1 MWGKGNKK
9 KSTRR
14 KEREVKQ
21 TDKQTNRQT
30 ENRKQKTEN
39 RKQKT
44 LGFSKF
50 IYKTMLRVELSEA
63 FY

>member
-1 MWGKGNKK
+1 MKCGVKETK

-30 ENRKQKTEN
+30 ENRKQKT
-39 RKQKT
+39 

>member
-1 MWGKGNKK
+1 MKCGVKETKK
-9 KSTRR
+9 KHKKKR
-14 KEREVKQ
+14 ERSEADRQ
-21 TDKQTNRQT
+21 TDKQTNT
-30 ENRKQKTEN
+30 KQKTEN

>member
-1 MWGKGNKK
+1 MKCGVKETKK

-30 ENRKQKTEN
+30 ENRKQKT
-39 RKQKT
+39 

>member
-9 KSTRR
+9 KKHKKKR
-14 KEREVKQ
+14 ERSEA
-21 TDKQTNRQT
+21 DRQT
-30 ENRKQKTEN
+30 ENRKQTN

-44 LGFSKF
+44 LGFSRF

-63 FY
+63 FN